1 MKPIA
6 KVYTALLFL
15 FLFAPIVIMLIFSF
29 NSGNSL
35 SVLSGFST
43 YWYKELFHDANTLG
57 ALRNTLILALC
68 AAILSTIM
76 GTAAAVGMN
85 KLRNKY
91 MKAAMNTVTNLPMV
105 NPEIITGISL
115 MLMFVFAG
123 RLMGMATSL
132 NFATI
137 LIAHITFCLP
147 YVILQVL
154 PKLRQMDKAL
164 PEAAMDLGCTPFRAF
179 LKVELP
185 EILPGVL
192 TGMIMAFTLSLDDF
206 VISYFTSGNGFETLP
221 IRIYNMTKKTVTPKM
236 YALATIIFFVI
247 LLLLLITNL
256 MDDDAARERKA
267 QRRGAK
273 SASAQASGKSKKSR
287 KPLSDRGRKI
297 LAGSVL
303 GVAAVLIL
311 VVSVAGGSDTLELN
325 VYNWG
330 EYISDGSDGS
340 LNTVKAFESWYEETY
355 GEKVHVNYT
364 TYASNED
371 MYAKLK
377 SGAVSYDVIIPSD
390 YMIARLSNEDMLL
403 PLNFDN
409 IPNYQYIE
417 DKFRGLYYDPDDTYS
432 IPYTYG
438 VVGIIYDAN
447 QVDEA
452 DVGSW
457 DLMWNPK
464 YKGKIL
470 QFNNSRDAFG
480 TAMYRAG
487 IDVNTTDK
495 SQWEA
500 ALQALLEQR
509 PIVKAYVMDEIY
521 NTLESGEAAIGAYY
535 AGDYFT
541 MLDAEADD
549 VDLQFYYPDPTN
561 YFVDAMCIPS
571 CCENKELAEVFI
583 NFMLSQETAI
593 ANAEYIYYASP
604 NSLVYNDETYQEDMG
619 EEAMEILYPEGVNF
633 AEEYNKLAYR
643 NLDDE
648 MLGYMNSLWEN
659 LKIN

>member
-6 KVYTALLFL
+6 KVYTAILFL
-15 FLFAPIVIMLIFSF
+15 FLFAPIVIMLVFSF

-76 GTAAAVGMN
+76 GTAAAVGIN
-85 KLRNKY
+85 KLRSKY

-132 NFATI
+132 NFGTI

-256 MDDDAARERKA
+256 MDDDAVRERKA

-273 SASAQASGKSKKSR
+273 SKAAQASGKKR
-287 KPLSDRGRKI
+287 KPLSDRGRKV
-297 LAGSVL
+297 LAGSVM
-303 GVAAVLIL
+303 GVAALLIL

-340 LNTVKAFESWYEETY
+340 LDTVKAFEAWYEETY

-390 YMIARLSNEDMLL
+390 YMIARLANEDMLL

-417 DKFRGLYYDPDDTYS
+417 DQFRGLYYDPDDTYS

-438 VVGIIYDAN
+438 VVGVIYDAN

-452 DVGSW
+452 DAGGW

-500 ALQALLEQR
+500 ALQSLLEQR
-509 PIVKAYVMDEIY
+509 PLVKAYVMDEIY

-561 YFVDAMCIPS
+561 YFIDAMCIPS

-583 NFMLSQETAI
+583 NFMLSQETAV

-633 AEEYNKLAYR
+633 SEEYNKLAYR

-648 MLGYMNSLWEN
+648 MLSYMNSLWEN